1 MMCCMV
7 CTTLLV
13 PVPEYCICCLITS
26 FGTNTAELIKLP
38 MAAEVLCHKHRCNI
52 VTSVSSTP
60 AAAFLE
66 ESMNVRPRNA
76 LDVSYAPKYNADDG
90 IAPSI
95 AVLSPTYTV
104 LCRTNCR
111 RASYTDDIGGTTADS
126 DVVVAAVAAIA
137 EVAVPAVIADVVE
150 DIDAIWAC
158 RNVLAASNG
167 YSMVVATAPA
177 MLPDSAAFHQQL
189 SLRTTLRCCP
199 IGVPVVNR
207 GIDISTIHNRY

>member
-7 CTTLLV
+7 CNTLLV

-66 ESMNVRPRNA
+66 VPMNVRPRND

-137 EVAVPAVIADVVE
+137 EVAVPVVIADVVE

-167 YSMVVATAPA
+167 YSTVVATAPA
-177 MLPDSAAFHQQL
+177 ILPDSAAFHQQL

-207 GIDISTIHNRY
+207 GIDNSTIHNRY

>member
-7 CTTLLV
+7 CNTLLV

-52 VTSVSSTP
+52 VTSVSSTT

-66 ESMNVRPRNA
+66 ESMNVRPRND

-137 EVAVPAVIADVVE
+137 EVAVPVVIADVVE

-167 YSMVVATAPA
+167 YSTVVATAPA
-177 MLPDSAAFHQQL
+177 ILPDSAAFHQQL